1 MACALV
7 IHIMVVELRVQLIK
21 IPCVKNVLHHGLD
34 PNASSVMCMT
44 AMAMEVLLLME
55 HVNV

>member
-1 MACALV
+1 
-7 IHIMVVELRVQLIK
+7 MVVELRVQLIK